1 MATWP
6 VKPSTFRS
14 MFRAQGFGNPNLQH
28 EGLKST
34 KSWQAISTA
43 SSERGAPQTSKWFDA
58 LMKGA
63 GDEAREVLETFRDN
77 HPFDPEKILAAEL
90 HIALDENS
98 LPIEPS
104 GNASQT
110 AEHEGTLDVV
120 MIHSL
125 TEAEIDWKSYYQVI
139 DADTF
144 QSKFY
149 PLP

>member
-1 MATWP
+1 
-6 VKPSTFRS
+6 
-14 MFRAQGFGNPNLQH
+14 
-28 EGLKST
+28 
-34 KSWQAISTA
+34 
-43 SSERGAPQTSKWFDA
+43 
-58 LMKGA
+58 MKGA